1 MTGLGLRFR
10 GRGRGRGGGGREGR
24 RGEGGGGREGRR
36 GEAGGRRLL
45 GFLSLFSFCICRRRS
60 SKVHPD
66 LAAAALEEEGFPGRP
81 AHAGGAVAVDVATL
95 GSTGECSLSAD
106 SLSPGNC
113 TLGSLGTCSL
123 SVGDAFCGRSYD
135 NGVVTVSLDG
145 VFSSGVGPSAGGRLI
160 FFHLLFYFH
169 TLYLVCFFIS

>member
-95 GSTGECSLSAD
+95 GSTGECSLSA
-106 SLSPGNC
+106 GNC

-135 NGVVTVSLDG
+135 GGVVTTSLDG

-160 FFHLLFYFH
+160 FFHLLLYFH
-169 TLYLVCFFIS
+169 TLYFFFFFFFFF